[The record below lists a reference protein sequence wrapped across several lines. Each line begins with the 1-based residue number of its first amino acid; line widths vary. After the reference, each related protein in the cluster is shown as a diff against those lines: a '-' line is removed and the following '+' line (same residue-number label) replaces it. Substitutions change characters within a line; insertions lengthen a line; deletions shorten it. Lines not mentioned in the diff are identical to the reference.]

1 MKIIMY
7 HYIRKKSE
15 GYPNLKFLH
24 FNKFKKQIAK
34 FQTNSIIT
42 TEFHD
47 DLKSKT
53 VLTFDDGIKDHLS
66 VAEYLNKKNLSGIF
80 FVSTFPLIEKK
91 ILPVHQ
97 LHLLLAKRNIKQV
110 VNKFFEICSKF
121 NNEDFIKFSNT
132 KKYSYLY
139 NSVDDEAKVKEVK
152 KIFNYFLNLS
162 QKKQIL
168 KYMNKF
174 FDINIKSSQFYLTIK
189 DLKYMI
195 DLGMV
200 IGSHGYNHEPLNN
213 LSIKKKKIEI
223 TGSKKFLEKKLK
235 KDINYFCYP
244 YGWKYS
250 YDKSSI
256 KLLKSSGYKFAF
268 NVEKRIVKNSDLL
281 NKYEIPRFDTIDFL

>member
-1 MKIIMY
+1 M
-7 HYIRKKSE
+7 
-15 GYPNLKFLH
+15 
-24 FNKFKKQIAK
+24 
-34 FQTNSIIT
+34 
-42 TEFHD
+42 
-47 DLKSKT
+47 
-53 VLTFDDGIKDHLS
+53 
-66 VAEYLNKKNLSGIF
+66 
-80 FVSTFPLIEKK
+80 
-91 ILPVHQ
+91 
-97 LHLLLAKRNIKQV
+97 LAKRNIKQV

-162 QKKQIL
+162 QKKQ
-168 KYMNKF
+168 
-174 FDINIKSSQFYLTIK
+174 
-189 DLKYMI
+189 
-195 DLGMV
+195 